1 MHMAKSSCHQ
11 QWGGAQHCS
20 MCDAQVVLALQN
32 KKETPPS
39 PEPPKLG
46 NEGLAQMKKFG
57 YDPIA
62 LGKPVKTKQVVGF
75 IEQPWYTRLMK
86 SGSFQVDSNSLQQLV

>member
-1 MHMAKSSCHQ
+1 MH
-11 QWGGAQHCS
+11 
-20 MCDAQVVLALQN
+20 DAQLVLAMQN
-32 KKETPPS
+32 KKETPQN

-46 NEGLAQMKKFG
+46 NEGQAQMTKFG

-86 SGSFQVDSNSLQQLV
+86 SGSFQVVSNSLHQLV

>member
-1 MHMAKSSCHQ
+1 MH
-11 QWGGAQHCS
+11 
-20 MCDAQVVLALQN
+20 DAQMVLALQN

-39 PEPPKLG
+39 PEPPKPR
-46 NEGLAQMKKFG
+46 NEGQTQMKKFG

-75 IEQPWYTRLMK
+75 IEQPWYTRLMN
-86 SGSFQVDSNSLQQLV
+86 SGSFQVDSNSLQQRLRVCVYVQHQPYHVADTWGQ